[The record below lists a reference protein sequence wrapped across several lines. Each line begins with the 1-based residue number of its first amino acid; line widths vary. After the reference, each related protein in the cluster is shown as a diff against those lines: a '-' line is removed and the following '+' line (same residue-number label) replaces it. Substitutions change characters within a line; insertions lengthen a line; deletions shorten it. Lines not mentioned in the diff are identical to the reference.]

1 MALGSKS
8 SPSSGGSG
16 HSTRPSGDRSSSK
29 KIPSQWLKIL
39 YWGLVLTG
47 VYFAYLNIQ
56 PYEQAVRFLS
66 GKVVNQAFMY
76 LISVIPII
84 NGIAAFLSAGI
95 TWILGTLLWG
105 VIQIIEVLP
114 LILYS
119 HEGFMQQVISNVDSR
134 SKYQVKD
141 GDDPTLTMLKR
152 TYNALPISIVSNL
165 ERLKIMTY
173 TIDFLICITVYS
185 PVASGKFSDFF
196 WFVATGQWGK
206 LDYGNLALALTTLFA
221 IEIIISLI
229 IWVGKLSYA
238 IKASSK

>member
-1 MALGSKS
+1 MALGSKA
-8 SPSSGGSG
+8 SPSSGSG
-16 HSTRPSGDRSSSK
+16 HSARGSSDRKSGK
-29 KIPSQWLKIL
+29 NIPSQCFRIL
-39 YWGLVLTG
+39 YWGLVLSAI
-47 VYFAYLNIQ
+47 YFAYLNIQ

-66 GKVVNQAFMY
+66 GKVVNQSFMY
-76 LISVIPII
+76 LISVIPIV
-84 NGIAAFLSAGI
+84 NGIAAFLSGGI
-95 TWILGTLLWG
+95 TWILGTLLWS

-114 LILYS
+114 LILYN

-141 GDDPTLTMLKR
+141 GDDPTLAMLKR
-152 TYNALPISIVSNL
+152 TYNALPISVVSNL

-185 PVASGKFSDFF
+185 PVPSGKFSDFF

-238 IKASSK
+238 IKASNK

>member
-8 SPSSGGSG
+8 SSPGTSSSSSSGS
-16 HSTRPSGDRSSSK
+16 HNKSK
-29 KIPSQWLKIL
+29 KIPAQWLRVL

-47 VYFAYLNIQ
+47 IYFAYLNIQ
-56 PYEQAVRFLS
+56 PYEMAVRFLS
-66 GKVVNQAFMY
+66 GKAINQAFFY
-76 LISVIPII
+76 LISVIPIV
-84 NGIAAFLSAGI
+84 NGIANFLGQGI

-114 LILYS
+114 LILYN

-134 SKYQVKD
+134 SRYQVKET
-141 GDDPTLTMLKR
+141 DDPTLAMLKR
-152 TYNALPISIVSNL
+152 TYNALPISVISNL
-165 ERLKIMTY
+165 ERIKIVTY

-185 PVASGKFSDFF
+185 PVPSGKFSDFF
-196 WFVATGQWGK
+196 WYLATGQWGK
-206 LDYGNLALALTTLFA
+206 FDYANLSLALLTLFA

-238 IKASSK
+238 IKESRN

>member
-8 SPSSGGSG
+8 SQSSGGN
-16 HSTRPSGDRSSSK
+16 HSARPSGTNSK
-29 KIPSQWLKIL
+29 KVPVQWLRIL

-84 NGIAAFLSAGI
+84 NGIAAFLSAGV

-105 VIQIIEVLP
+105 VIQITEVLP
-114 LILYS
+114 LILYN

-141 GDDPTLTMLKR
+141 GDDPTLAMLKR
-152 TYNALPISIVSNL
+152 TYNALPISVVSNL

-185 PVASGKFSDFF
+185 PVPSGKFSDFF
-196 WFVATGQWGK
+196 WFIATGQWGK

>member
-1 MALGSKS
+1 MALGSKA
-8 SPSSGGSG
+8 SPSSGSG
-16 HSTRPSGDRSSSK
+16 HSARGSNANSK

-141 GDDPTLTMLKR
+141 GDDPTLAMLKR

-185 PVASGKFSDFF
+185 PVSSGKFSDFF

-221 IEIIISLI
+221 IEIVISLI

>member
-8 SPSSGGSG
+8 SPSGS
-16 HSTRPSGDRSSSK
+16 SNYSSKPSGANNK
-29 KIPSQWLKIL
+29 KVPGQWLRIL
-39 YWGLVLTG
+39 YWGLVLASI
-47 VYFAYLNIQ
+47 YFAYLNIQ

-84 NGIAAFLSAGI
+84 NGIAAFVGGGI

-114 LILYS
+114 LVLYN
-119 HEGFMQQVISNVDSR
+119 HEGFMQQVISNVDRR

-141 GDDPTLTMLKR
+141 GDDPTLAMLKR
-152 TYNALPISIVSNL
+152 TYNALPISVVSNL
-165 ERLKIMTY
+165 ERIKIMTY

-185 PVASGKFSDFF
+185 PVPSGKFSDFF

-206 LDYGNLALALTTLFA
+206 LDYSNLALALVTLFA

-238 IKASSK
+238 IKAGSNS